1 MKLNRYFYFRRK
13 SVPEQARE
21 HLMELLKS
29 TREENSPHRR
39 HNTLGEKVARVEG
52 EKGNNRSTGF
62 LSNRAYAFLLSS

>member
-1 MKLNRYFYFRRK
+1 
-13 SVPEQARE
+13 
-21 HLMELLKS
+21 MELLKS
-29 TREENSPHRR
+29 TRKENSSRR